1 MRYEQNLRNVG
12 ASPRPGCAAQGVV
25 PIKPLPRYD
34 YDQIMNT
41 QNVPHRSQQTE
52 VRIDV
57 DA

>member
-1 MRYEQNLRNVG
+1 MQFTRGLYPCTTQRTL
-12 ASPRPGCAAQGVV
+12 SQGFV
-25 PIKPLPRYD
+25 PIKPLPRYYD
-34 YDQIMNT
+34 DQIMNT